1 MARTTA
7 TVTVGA
13 DTKPFDRKMRTL
25 GKGLRGTGAA
35 IGAGAG
41 RVARAGMS
49 GLGAGVGLGL
59 GFLGLKGAGG
69 NFNEM
74 LAASPKLAGAVN
86 QLKVAFQQALIPAAI
101 KLADFLLANMPA
113 ITQGLEMFGNAL
125 ADAIQFWT
133 EDAFNPDVWRDI
145 GVAIADSVRDAMKL
159 AVEDGRGA
167 AIGTA
172 RELAGGGTGG
182 EVAAGAAAAAFDL
195 NPLTL
200 IMRYNEFVF
209 SLFSSDETEGAASL

>member
-1 MARTTA
+1 
-7 TVTVGA
+7 
-13 DTKPFDRKMRTL
+13 MRTL

-59 GFLGLKGAGG
+59 GFLGLRGAGG
-69 NFNEM
+69 IFNEM

-86 QLKVAFQQALIPAAI
+86 KLQVAFQQALIPAAI

-133 EDAFNPDVWRDI
+133 EDAFNPDVWKDI
-145 GVAIADSVRDAMKL
+145 GVAIAEAARDAFKSVL
-159 AVEDGRGA
+159 EDRRDIVTGGA
-167 AIGTA
+167 RA
-172 RELAGGGTGG
+172 LAGGGTGG
-182 EVAAGAAAAAFDL
+182 EAAAGAAAAMYDL
-195 NPLTL
+195 NALSPLTL
-200 IMRYNEFVF
+200 MLRYNEFVF
-209 SLFSSDETEGAASL
+209 SLFSSNETEGAASL